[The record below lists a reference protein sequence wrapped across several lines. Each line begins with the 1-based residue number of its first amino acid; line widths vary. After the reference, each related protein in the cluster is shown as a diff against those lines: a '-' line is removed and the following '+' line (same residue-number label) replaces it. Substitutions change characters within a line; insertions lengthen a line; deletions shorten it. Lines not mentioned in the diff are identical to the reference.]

1 MRLKII
7 LGSVLVVAVV
17 VVGCGGGSDT
27 SGSTSAGGT
36 DGSTTGSSTQAGST
50 DSTEASGSTGNN
62 ASAKPL
68 SKKEFIAKGDAIC
81 GEIPAEYEV
90 KRQEVI
96 KEAPKKATTEEIN
109 LKAAV
114 PPIFTAVENMEK
126 LGPPKGEEAEIEAII
141 DSLEAAG
148 KGLEEEPTAP
158 LVGPKSPYA
167 EFQKLTKAYGFTFCS
182 QL

>member
-17 VVGCGGGSDT
+17 VAGCGGGDS
-27 SGSTSAGGT
+27 SGGTSAGGT
-36 DGSTTGSSTQAGST
+36 GAGTTSGGSETGPAETTGN
-50 DSTEASGSTGNN
+50 SGSG
-62 ASAKPL
+62 KPL
-68 SKKEFIAKGDAIC
+68 TKKEFIAKGDAIC

-96 KEAPKKATTEEIN
+96 KAAPKKATTEEIN

-114 PPIFTAVENMEK
+114 PPIFTAVEAMEE
-126 LGPPKGEEAEIEAII
+126 LTPPKGEEAEVEAII
-141 DSLEAAG
+141 AALEAAG

-167 EFQKLTKAYGFTFCS
+167 EFQELTKAYGLNFCS